1 MHYLSGVGSAFHIL
15 AVDDEASVACSICF
29 VLARPGRTFASASD
43 GEDALRKMKA
53 EQFDLV
59 ITDNNMPGVDGLELV
74 RRLRQQDFGGKIVVL
89 SAHLSDDKM
98 QDYAR
103 LAVDGIFHKPF
114 DLHEFR
120 RAIDHVAAAA

>member
-1 MHYLSGVGSAFHIL
+1 
-15 AVDDEASVACSICF
+15 
-29 VLARPGRTFASASD
+29 
-43 GEDALRKMKA
+43 MKV

-59 ITDNNMPGVDGLELV
+59 ITDNNMPGVDGLEPV
-74 RRLRQQDFGGKIVVL
+74 RRLRKQDFGGKIVAL
-89 SAHLSDDKM
+89 SAHLSDGKM

>member
-1 MHYLSGVGSAFHIL
+1 MEV
-15 AVDDEASVACSICF
+15 
-29 VLARPGRTFASASD
+29 
-43 GEDALRKMKA
+43 

-74 RRLRQQDFGGKIVVL
+74 RRLRKQKFGGKIVVL
-89 SAHLSDDKM
+89 SAHLSDDKI

-103 LAVDGIFHKPF
+103 LAVDEMLHKPF
-114 DLHEFR
+114 DVHELR